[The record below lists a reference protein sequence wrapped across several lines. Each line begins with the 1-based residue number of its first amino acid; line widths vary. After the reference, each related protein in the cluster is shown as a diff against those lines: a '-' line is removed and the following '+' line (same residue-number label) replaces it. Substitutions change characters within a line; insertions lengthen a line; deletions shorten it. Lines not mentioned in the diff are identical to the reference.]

1 LYGRVP
7 ASLKARANRCEG
19 DSVRPDVDLHVFV
32 ASQAVAISLRK
43 LYVISLA
50 TSFSSET
57 HPTL

>member
-32 ASQAVAISLRK
+32 ASQAVAISLQK
-43 LYVISLA
+43 LYVTSLA
-50 TSFSSET
+50 T
-57 HPTL
+57 